1 MAEVPKRLHLTPS
14 GSFNIERIGI
24 QSSWWLDLYHF
35 LQTASW
41 RKLIALLSGVYLGSN
56 LLFALFYLPGL
67 AGLANAHPGS
77 FTDAFFFSVQTMS
90 TVGYGYLAP
99 QSLYINGVMVLES
112 LFGFLFTAISTG
124 LIFAKFS
131 RVRARVMFSQVAV
144 IHTQDRQRILT
155 FRAANQ
161 RHAEIVDASIK
172 LALTR
177 DEQTE
182 EGHYLRRIY
191 DLPLRRDTS
200 PLFALVWNIIHV
212 IDENSP
218 LHGQTA
224 ESLAQSNTILLL
236 TFSGIDDRLSQTLH
250 TRHAYNHSEIV
261 LGERLADIIETR
273 DDGRRV
279 VNYHHF
285 HSTEPE
291 ADQK

>member
-1 MAEVPKRLHLTPS
+1 MADVPKRLHFTPS
-14 GSFNIERIGI
+14 GSFDIERIGL
-24 QSSWWLDLYHF
+24 QSSWRHDLYHF

-41 RKLIALLSGVYLGSN
+41 RKLITLLSGVYLGAN
-56 LLFALFYLPGL
+56 VLFALIYLPGL
-67 AGLANAHPGS
+67 GGLANARPGS
-77 FTDAFFFSVQTMS
+77 FVDAFFFSVQTMS

-131 RVRARVMFSQVAV
+131 RVRARVMFSRVAV
-144 IHTQDRQRILT
+144 IHTQDRQQILT

-161 RHAEIVDASIK
+161 RHAEIVDASVK

-177 DEQTE
+177 DEWTE

-212 IDENSP
+212 IDSSSP
-218 LHGQTA
+218 LYGQTA
-224 ESLAQSNTILLL
+224 ESLAQQNTILLL

-250 TRHAYNHSEIV
+250 TRHAYNHTEII
-261 LGERLADIIETR
+261 LGERLADIIESR
-273 DDGRRV
+273 EDGRKV

-285 HSTEPE
+285 HKTEAE
-291 ADQK
+291 VHHK